1 MMIDNEQEIVE
12 RILSKIVKD
21 EDNLIHYY
29 VKRFKR
35 ELELGLITEDD
46 FEFVFR
52 TNPKTDGFQS
62 RILEG
67 VLGKGKATSFSFYDS
82 KEGEDEEDENE
93 EVEKYLEQF
102 DF

>member
-1 MMIDNEQEIVE
+1 MIDGIPEELFLRAEKKEREI
-12 RILSKIVKD
+12 ID
-21 EDNLIHYY
+21 YY
-29 VKRFKR
+29 TRRFRR
-35 ELELGLITEDD
+35 ELELGLIEESD

-52 TNPKTDGFQS
+52 TNSKTDGFQS

-67 VLGKGKATSFSFYDS
+67 VLGKEKASKFSFYDS

>member
-1 MMIDNEQEIVE
+1 MMTMNEQEIIE
-12 RILSKIVKD
+12 SILSKTIED
-21 EDNLIHYY
+21 ENKLIAYY
-29 VKRFKR
+29 VRRFKK
-35 ELELGLITEDD
+35 ELELGLISEDD

-67 VLGKGKATSFSFYDS
+67 VLGKVKATSFSFYDS